1 MTYPVETELEADGR
15 WIADVRGLPG
25 VMAYGATEDEA
36 VRKAVA
42 LALHVL
48 AERTES
54 GEDVP
59 ESVSFPRRAA

>member
-1 MTYPVETELEADGR
+1 MTYPVETEMEADGR

-25 VMAYGATEDEA
+25 VMAYGTTEEEA
-36 VRKAVA
+36 VRRAVA

-54 GEDVP
+54 GEAVP